1 MRLGTSL
8 FLAVGV
14 FLSYFGISGV
24 ASAGIVVDGG
34 QSWTGWDLRGQ
45 SNSINVSPG
54 VLGGARGSALNVY
67 KVYTTTFLFDN
78 HAKASGTIGGGT
90 NGGTSGF
97 ATSAGSGFTD
107 VFKNGNR
114 ILGFGLEYISGA
126 ATVPGSGVTTI
137 RFDLDGNSESANPS
151 SNTYYRAGT
160 SIDGS
165 NTIQGGQ
172 GSFSTVSRQKDFT
185 IQLLTGSTDA
195 GLVGTAVSLQANA
208 SKNPGSSTGDQ
219 TLILNRTVT
228 SGSAAGEWPFRI
240 FKTTETGKVNNYQVF
255 IDMDALVA
263 QFGITNPVGAINY
276 QGNTSASWVGIGS
289 PFVGTD
295 SFSLNGYG
303 NNDVAF
309 GMDLSN
315 IGGGGG
321 GGGGVVPEPA
331 SAAIFALGAVGYG
344 LRALKRSRK
353 N

>member
-1 MRLGTSL
+1 MRFGKSL

-45 SNSINVSPG
+45 SDSINVSPG
-54 VLGGARGSALNVY
+54 VLGGARNSALNVY
-67 KVYTTTFLFDN
+67 RVYTTTFLFDN
-78 HAKASGTIGGGT
+78 HTKVSGTIGGGT

-97 ATSAGSGFTD
+97 ATSAGSGFTN

-126 ATVPGSGVTTI
+126 TVPGSGLTTI
-137 RFDLDGNSESANPS
+137 RFDLDGNSEPTNPS

-165 NTIQGGQ
+165 NNIQGGQ
-172 GSFSTVSRQKDFT
+172 GSFGTVSRQKDFT

-208 SKNPGSSTGDQ
+208 SKTPGSSSGDQ
-219 TLILNRTVT
+219 TLVLNRTAT
-228 SGSAAGEWPFRI
+228 SGLAAGEWPFRI

-255 IDMDALVA
+255 IDLDALVA
-263 QFGITNPVGAINY
+263 QFGITNPVGQINY

-289 PFVGTD
+289 PFDGTD

>member
-1 MRLGTSL
+1 MRLGKSL

-67 KVYTTTFLFDN
+67 RVYTTTFLFDN
-78 HAKASGTIGGGT
+78 HTKVSGTIGGGT

-97 ATSAGSGFTD
+97 ATSASSGFTN

-126 ATVPGSGVTTI
+126 TGPAGGVTTI
-137 RFDLDGNSESANPS
+137 RFDLDGNSEPTNPS

-160 SIDGS
+160 SLDGS
-165 NTIQGGQ
+165 NNIQGGQ
-172 GSFSTVSRQKDFT
+172 GSFGTVSRQKDFT

-195 GLVGTAVSLQANA
+195 DLVGTAVSLQANGG
-208 SKNPGSSTGDQ
+208 KTPGSSAGNQ
-219 TLILNRTVT
+219 TLVLNRTAA
-228 SGSAAGEWPFRI
+228 SGLAEGEWPFRI

-255 IDMDALVA
+255 IDLDALDA
-263 QFGITNPVGAINY
+263 QFGITSPVGQINY
-276 QGNTSASWVGIGS
+276 NGHAASWVGIGDTN
-289 PFVGTD
+289 VGTD

-303 NNDVAF
+303 DNDVAF

-315 IGGGGG
+315 IGGG

>member
-1 MRLGTSL
+1 MTMRLGKSL

-67 KVYTTTFLFDN
+67 KVYSTTFLFDN
-78 HAKASGTIGGGT
+78 HTKASGTIGGGT

-97 ATSAGSGFTD
+97 ATSASSGFTN

-126 ATVPGSGVTTI
+126 TGPTGGVTTI
-137 RFDLDGNSESANPS
+137 RFDLDGNSEPTNPS

-165 NTIQGGQ
+165 NNIQGGQ
-172 GSFSTVSRQKDFT
+172 GSFGTVSRQKDFT

-208 SKNPGSSTGDQ
+208 SKNPGSSSGNQ
-219 TLILNRTVT
+219 TLVLNRTAA
-228 SGSAAGEWPFRI
+228 SGLAEGEWPFRI

-255 IDMDALVA
+255 IDLDALYA
-263 QFGITNPVGAINY
+263 QFGILSPVGQINY
-276 QGNTSASWVGIGS
+276 NGHAASWVGIDS
-289 PFVGTD
+289 PFVGND

-303 NNDVAF
+303 DNDVAF
-309 GMDLSN
+309 GMDLTN

>member
-1 MRLGTSL
+1 MRLGKSL

-67 KVYTTTFLFDN
+67 KVYSTTFLFDN

-97 ATSAGSGFTD
+97 ATSAGSGFTN

-114 ILGFGLEYISGA
+114 ILGFGLEYISG

-137 RFDLDGNSESANPS
+137 RFDLDGNSEPTNPS

-172 GSFSTVSRQKDFT
+172 GSFSTVSKQKDFT

-208 SKNPGSSTGDQ
+208 SKTPGSPTGDQ
-219 TLILNRTVT
+219 TLILNRG
-228 SGSAAGEWPFRI
+228 SGLTAGEWPFRI

-255 IDMDALVA
+255 IDLDALDA
-263 QFGITNPVGAINY
+263 QFGINNPNPVGAINY

-289 PFVGTD
+289 TNVGND

-303 NNDVAF
+303 DNDVAF
-309 GMDLSN
+309 GMDLTN
-315 IGGGGG
+315 IGGG

>member
-1 MRLGTSL
+1 
-8 FLAVGV
+8 
-14 FLSYFGISGV
+14 V

-45 SNSINVSPG
+45 SDSINVSPG
-54 VLGGARGSALNVY
+54 VLGGARNSALNVY
-67 KVYTTTFLFDN
+67 RVYTTTFLFDN
-78 HAKASGTIGGGT
+78 HTKASGTIGGGT

-97 ATSAGSGFTD
+97 ATSAGSGFTN

-126 ATVPGSGVTTI
+126 TVPGSGLTTI
-137 RFDLDGNSESANPS
+137 RFDLDGNSEPTNPS

-165 NTIQGGQ
+165 NNIQGGQ
-172 GSFSTVSRQKDFT
+172 GSFGTVSRQKDFT

-208 SKNPGSSTGDQ
+208 SKTPGSSSGDQ
-219 TLILNRTVT
+219 TLVLNRTGT
-228 SGSAAGEWPFRI
+228 SGTAAGEWPFRI
-240 FKTTETGKVNNYQVF
+240 FKTTETEKVNNYQVF
-255 IDMDALVA
+255 IDLDALVA
-263 QFGITNPVGAINY
+263 QFGITNPVGQINY

-289 PFVGTD
+289 PFDGTD

>member
-1 MRLGTSL
+1 
-8 FLAVGV
+8 
-14 FLSYFGISGV
+14 
-24 ASAGIVVDGG
+24 
-34 QSWTGWDLRGQ
+34 
-45 SNSINVSPG
+45 
-54 VLGGARGSALNVY
+54 LNVY
-67 KVYTTTFLFDN
+67 RVYTTTFLFDN
-78 HAKASGTIGGGT
+78 HTKVSGTIGGGT

-97 ATSAGSGFTD
+97 ATSASSGFTN

-126 ATVPGSGVTTI
+126 TGPAGGVTTI
-137 RFDLDGNSESANPS
+137 RFDLDGNSEPTNPS

-160 SIDGS
+160 SLDGS
-165 NTIQGGQ
+165 NNIQGGQ
-172 GSFSTVSRQKDFT
+172 GSFGTVSRQKDFT

-195 GLVGTAVSLQANA
+195 DLVGTAVSLQANGG
-208 SKNPGSSTGDQ
+208 KTPGSSAGNQ
-219 TLILNRTVT
+219 TLVLNRTAA
-228 SGSAAGEWPFRI
+228 SGLAEGEWPFRI

-255 IDMDALVA
+255 IDLDALDA
-263 QFGITNPVGAINY
+263 QFGITSPVGQINY
-276 QGNTSASWVGIGS
+276 NGHAASWVGIGDTN
-289 PFVGTD
+289 VGTD

-303 NNDVAF
+303 DNDVAF

-315 IGGGGG
+315 IGGG